1 MWLKHEFVAIASLFL
16 KVVNETRRLC
26 YMIEGDAL
34 LVYKLQDTVK
44 EALEISKDIRD
55 DDDLYEQLN

>member
-44 EALEISKDIRD
+44 FQKISEMTMI
-55 DDDLYEQLN
+55 YMNS